1 MLYELTLT
9 VCVRSTTAKIS
20 SFGIL
25 TASLH
30 IVSPAGMFL
39 SAPYAESSFSFL
51 NFAGYYFYAKAI
63 LKHGEGRDSPRDLLI
78 LLSGVVFGIA
88 TTFRGNG
95 LLSGLLLVW
104 DVLSCATRIL
114 QSIDL
119 VSNTRRLLALS
130 MSGLLMACIAT
141 TPQYLAYGEYCV
153 GRSADSDKRPWCSY
167 WPPSIFTWVQRH
179 YW

>member
-1 MLYELTLT
+1 MLYQLTLT
-9 VCVRSTTAKIS
+9 VCVRSTTARAS
-20 SFGIL
+20 LFGVL

-30 IVSPAGMFL
+30 IVSPAGIFL

-51 NFAGYYFYAKAI
+51 NFAGHYFYAKAM
-63 LKHGEGRDSPRDLLI
+63 LKHGEGRDNLRDLLI
-78 LLSGVVFGIA
+78 LLSGVVFGMA

-104 DVLSCATRIL
+104 DVLSCAIRIL
-114 QSIDL
+114 QSINL
-119 VSNTRRLLALS
+119 VSNTRHLLALLT
-130 MSGLLMACIAT
+130 SGLLMACIAT

-167 WPPSIFTWVQRH
+167 WPPSIFTWVQMH